1 MNSFSDILEAL
12 KVSEK
17 RIISV
22 ACAQDDDVLQAVENA
37 RKLNI
42 ADAVLV
48 GDADKLKSIAG
59 ENGID
64 IDNYRV
70 IDVKDKNEAA
80 KEAVRQV
87 SSGQADMLMKG
98 MIGTADFL
106 RAVLDKEIGLRTG
119 RVISHV
125 AVFEIS
131 HFKRLMILT
140 DAAMVVAPDLKTK
153 VDIILNAAE
162 VARKIG
168 IDKPKVAALA
178 AVEVVNPDMPATL
191 DAAAL
196 SKMSDRGQLKDILVD
211 GPLALDNAVS
221 VESAKHK
228 GIVSDVAGMADI
240 LLAPDIEAGNVLY
253 KSITYFAGGMI
264 AGIVM
269 GAKAPIILTS
279 RSDSDEAKLNS
290 IALATLVSSK

>member
-1 MNSFSDILEAL
+1 MNSFNDILEAL

-22 ACAQDDDVLQAVENA
+22 ACAHDDDVLLAVENA
-37 RKLNI
+37 RRLDV
-42 ADAVLV
+42 ADAILV
-48 GDADKLKSIAG
+48 GDADKIKQIAD

-64 IDNYRV
+64 LNNYKV
-70 IDVKDKNEAA
+70 IDIKDKNEAA
-80 KEAVRQV
+80 REAVRQV
-87 SSGQADMLMKG
+87 SGGQADMLMKG
-98 MIGTADFL
+98 IIGTADFL
-106 RAVLDKEIGLRTG
+106 KAILDKEIGLRTG
-119 RVISHV
+119 RVLSHV
-125 AVFEIS
+125 AVFEIPG
-131 HFKRLMILT
+131 FNRLMLLT

-153 VDIILNAAE
+153 IDIIQNAAE
-162 VARKIG
+162 VARKVG
-168 IDKPKVAALA
+168 IVKPKVAVLA

-196 SKMSDRGQLKDILVD
+196 AKMSDRGQLKDILVD

-221 VESAKHK
+221 VESARHK

-240 LLAPDIEAGNVLY
+240 LLVPDIEAGNVLY
-253 KSITYFAGGMI
+253 KSITYFARGMI
-264 AGIVM
+264 SGIVM

-290 IALATLVSSK
+290 IALATLVSLK

>member
-1 MNSFSDILEAL
+1 MNSFNDILESL
-12 KVSEK
+12 KVAEK

-42 ADAVLV
+42 ADAILV
-48 GDADKLKSIAG
+48 GDADKIKDIAG
-59 ENGID
+59 ENDID
-64 IDNYRV
+64 ISNYRI

-98 MIGTADFL
+98 IIGTADFL

-119 RVISHV
+119 RVLSHV
-125 AVFEIS
+125 AVFELQR
-131 HFKRLMILT
+131 FQRLMLLT

-168 IDKPKVAALA
+168 IQKPKVAALA

-264 AGIVM
+264 TGIVM

>member
-1 MNSFSDILEAL
+1 MNSFNDILEAL
-12 KVSEK
+12 KISEK

-48 GDADKLKSIAG
+48 GDAEKIKSIAD

-64 IDNYRV
+64 VGNYRV

-98 MIGTADFL
+98 IIGTADFL

-119 RVISHV
+119 RVLSHV
-125 AVFEIS
+125 AVFELQK
-131 HFKRLMILT
+131 FKRLMLLT

-162 VARKIG
+162 VARRIG
-168 IDKPKVAALA
+168 IAKPKVAALA
-178 AVEVVNPDMPATL
+178 AVEVVNPDMTATL

-264 AGIVM
+264 TGIVM